1 MKDTFTTAPLDGL
14 VLSQAAMNAA
24 HFLALPVLALHL
36 AAVPGVGPG
45 PAGVALGLFLAIA
58 RIGPLVTGPLAD
70 RLGAWPA
77 IRAGLVLRALGLAAI
92 PGVESAGGACFA
104 ALLLGFGVAFHEP
117 AVYGALGGAP
127 ADRRDRLLLRHVQA
141 LNLGCVAGPGL
152 ALGVGLSTATSF
164 YVAAA
169 ATGGVAVW
177 ACLQRHPHA
186 AGREAPVE
194 GRQSA
199 IDWPYLR
206 FAAALVPFWALF
218 AQLFAALPI
227 LVAQA
232 GGSETWAQSVIL
244 INGLVG
250 FAVVPLILPM
260 LHRIGPRPILIGGC
274 LLASASIGLLG
285 LPIALGGLILLIVAL
300 SVAETAVTSAADILT
315 AHHADGRDVAG
326 RFGMLAVGTGIGSSL
341 GAPLGVMAADG
352 EPSVLALLGACGA
365 LSCLAALAL
374 PERGRSRTW

>member
-1 MKDTFTTAPLDGL
+1 MKDTFAIGSLDRL

-24 HFLALPVLALHL
+24 HFLAMPIMALHL
-36 AAVPGVGPG
+36 AGVPGVGPG
-45 PAGVALGLFLAIA
+45 AAGVALGLFLAVA
-58 RIGPLVTGPLAD
+58 RIGPIMTGPLAD
-70 RLGAWPA
+70 RVGAWAA

-92 PGVESAGGACFA
+92 PGVETASGACLA
-104 ALLLGFGVAFHEP
+104 ALLLGFGVALHEP
-117 AVYGALGGAP
+117 AVFGALGVAP

-152 ALGVGLSTATSF
+152 ALSAGWSTATCF
-164 YVAAA
+164 YVATA

-177 ACLQRHPHA
+177 ACLQRRPSA
-186 AGREAPVE
+186 AMREPPVN
-194 GRQSA
+194 GPQSA
-199 IDWPYLR
+199 IDWPYIQ

-232 GGSETWAQSVIL
+232 GSSETWAQSVIL
-244 INGLVG
+244 INGVVG
-250 FAVVPLILPM
+250 FAVVPLILPV
-260 LHRIGPRPILIGGC
+260 LHRVGPRPILIGGC

-285 LPIALGGLILLIVAL
+285 LPVALGGLILLIVTL

-315 AHHADGRDVAG
+315 ARHADGRDVAG
-326 RFGMLAVGTGIGSSL
+326 RFGMLAVGTGIGTSL

-352 EPSVLALLGACGA
+352 EPAVLALLGACGA

-374 PERGRSRTW
+374 PERVRSRTW